1 MRLTVVIHPANGSF
15 DGYGSSDQAEDDIT
29 RGVQNLNPFRNSQ
42 DATTSDYN
50 PFSNPFRNPAN
61 SRSGS
66 HASRSLRRTDTPA
79 GHPGYVAAVLRR
91 MESSSGFLDPSQ
103 AHPLQNSDRRSR
115 RSQTPA
121 VPSRNDRGTPSIRRP
136 SSAQPRQQQPP
147 SRPRTSLGHSLSRSS
162 EQSSVLPTKC
172 ESCN

>member
-1 MRLTVVIHPANGSF
+1 MVIIRPANGSF
-15 DGYGSSDQAEDDIT
+15 DGYGSSEQAEDDIT

-50 PFSNPFRNPAN
+50 PFSNPFRTPAN

-66 HASRSLRRTDTPA
+66 HTSRSLGRTDTPA
-79 GHPGYVAAVLRR
+79 SHPGYG
-91 MESSSGFLDPSQ
+91 SSSPSYGGSSGFLDPSQ
-103 AHPLQNSDRRSR
+103 ANPLQNSDRRSR

-121 VPSRNDRGTPSIRRP
+121 VPSRSDRGTPSTRRP

-162 EQSSVLPTKC
+162 EQSSVLPTKG
-172 ESCN
+172 ESGIE